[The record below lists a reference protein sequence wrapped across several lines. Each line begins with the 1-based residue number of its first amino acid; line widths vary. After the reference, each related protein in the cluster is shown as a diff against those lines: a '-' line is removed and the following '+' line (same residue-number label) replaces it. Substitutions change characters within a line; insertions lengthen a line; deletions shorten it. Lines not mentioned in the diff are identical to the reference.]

1 MGRGAQS
8 EPDTGSA
15 AWQMYTMA
23 VSEEAASGPRAQAKT
38 PAVQQGSCCPKS
50 PFLVA
55 GGAFYHAG
63 FSRTERS
70 GAMEK
75 QAFPFFLGRLTGPPG
90 FHSSIFPQY
99 FLSTYCASITV
110 QGPQG
115 LSQKNSQ
122 RRSPL
127 WVAFER
133 NKKQMQT

>member
-1 MGRGAQS
+1 MLALAGLRDQ
-8 EPDTGSA
+8 
-15 AWQMYTMA
+15 
-23 VSEEAASGPRAQAKT
+23 GPRR
-38 PAVQQGSCCPKS
+38 
-50 PFLVA
+50 
-55 GGAFYHAG
+55 
-63 FSRTERS
+63 SRRS
-70 GAMEK
+70 LSSWADSL
-75 QAFPFFLGRLTGPPG
+75 PPPG